1 MDFRLDCRVVHLHVS
16 SKFTKGAALADAS
29 EPSRRSRNAALGPRH
44 SARGI
49 DCARVGLA
57 APRGYV
63 QRAAQAQR
71 ARGALALSLTPT
83 PTPTHSA
90 AALLPAQVPSTF
102 PEDLDKSQYT
112 PESYVV
118 ENAKQKAL
126 EVHSRLTGTGEEP
139 PQPRP

>member
-1 MDFRLDCRVVHLHVS
+1 MTSVL
-16 SKFTKGAALADAS
+16 FTWAALSWRTPRAAS
-29 EPSRRSRNAALGPRH
+29 QNAALGPRH

-57 APRGYV
+57 APRGHV

-83 PTPTHSA
+83 PTPTLPRSHG

-126 EVHSRLTGTGEEP
+126 EVHSRLTGAGEEP

>member
-1 MDFRLDCRVVHLHVS
+1 MPLVGMARHHARPAASRAHSVPLRLL
-16 SKFTKGAALADAS
+16 LAVAS
-29 EPSRRSRNAALGPRH
+29 TARDQRQRCETLPRSHG
-44 SARGI
+44 
-49 DCARVGLA
+49 
-57 APRGYV
+57 
-63 QRAAQAQR
+63 
-71 ARGALALSLTPT
+71 
-83 PTPTHSA
+83 

-139 PQPRP
+139 PQPRPYRPT

>member
-1 MDFRLDCRVVHLHVS
+1 MRCS
-16 SKFTKGAALADAS
+16 SSTRAWCPSPKPHADANAN
-29 EPSRRSRNAALGPRH
+29 PPRSHG
-44 SARGI
+44 
-49 DCARVGLA
+49 
-57 APRGYV
+57 
-63 QRAAQAQR
+63 
-71 ARGALALSLTPT
+71 
-83 PTPTHSA
+83 

>member
-1 MDFRLDCRVVHLHVS
+1 M
-16 SKFTKGAALADAS
+16 ADAT
-29 EPSRRSRNAALGPRH
+29 EPSRRLAENAALGPRH

-90 AALLPAQVPSTF
+90 AALSPAQVPSTF

-139 PQPRP
+139 PQPRPYRPT